1 MRKNKNYTLAYLT
14 DIEIEHIMD
23 MHIAYHCDFEGKPQ
37 PSREILKQKYQYML
51 HLIIT
56 RCKYHKDGICYLNAK
71 FYKDHIFYDHY
82 VDMLSTLSR
91 LAIIS
96 LGFYVPTKHSRTIC
110 LMDWNI
116 GYRITFNKNF
126 LKWRKELQKWNSVPK
141 YKRNKFTDHY
151 NECLQCLQLTDKD
164 GAQKYISDNL
174 TDKSQHKYHY
184 YSSCV
189 DEFST
194 DRLGIYNI
202 DEQGRVYHFLTSLPR
217 ELREYYNIRFELDI
231 ANSHP
236 LLLNYYLIK
245 YYNIDYNLL
254 LILYNNI
261 IHHYDGEYLSIL
273 LKNNKIE
280 VHDIPID
287 VIEYIAKTQHGK
299 FYDDFIIEFGGIERS
314 EIKKKVFSQVFYS
327 HVDDP
332 FVSKF
337 CKAFKKKYP
346 NVWKVIH
353 KLKVET
359 DDKLPH
365 LMMKVESSLFKPIIE
380 ECWHRGWK
388 VVNLHD
394 ALIVFDVKENEAVGV
409 KELKSIIET
418 EYNKHNL
425 LPTIKLE
432 IGSE

>member
-1 MRKNKNYTLAYLT
+1 MKSFVLAYLA
-14 DIEIEHIMD
+14 DIDIANIVESHIS
-23 MHIAYHCDFEGKPQ
+23 YNCFGSKPK
-37 PSREILKQKYQYML
+37 PSEVILKQKYLYML

-299 FYDDFIIEFGGIERS
+299 FYDDFIIEFGDIERS